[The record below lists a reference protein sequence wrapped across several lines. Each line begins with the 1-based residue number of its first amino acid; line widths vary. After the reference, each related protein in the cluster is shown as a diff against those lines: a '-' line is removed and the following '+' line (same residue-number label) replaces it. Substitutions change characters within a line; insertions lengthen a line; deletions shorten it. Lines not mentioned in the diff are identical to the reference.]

1 MNNMTGRTLLRSGS
15 TIHYWIGGPQGRPL
29 VTLTHGATMDHR
41 MFDAQIT
48 ALADDYRVLAWDV
61 RGHGLSQPLGI
72 NFSIASAAE
81 DLLAIMAQ
89 EGYERAV
96 FVGQSMGGY
105 IAQEVVFR
113 RPECVLGLVT
123 IGVTS
128 ITRGYPKSDKLL
140 MALTPPI
147 IRLWP
152 YEHLK
157 RYTAQMTA
165 LSPEA
170 RAYAYEAMSQVRK
183 NDVAIIMNA
192 VGRGLHKEPG
202 YRIPVPAL
210 LTHGDRDDAGRIRA
224 YAQQWANE
232 QPNARYEIIPN
243 AGHNANQDNPTFL
256 NRLLLDFLRECL
268 PDSPVR

>member
-1 MNNMTGRTLLRSGS
+1 MIELSERTLLHSDS
-15 TIHYWIGGPQGRPL
+15 TIHYWIGGAQGRPL

-41 MFDAQIT
+41 MFDAQIP
-48 ALADDYRVLAWDV
+48 ALADKYRVLVWDV
-61 RGHGLSQPLGI
+61 RGHGRSQPLGRD
-72 NFSIASAAE
+72 FSIAAAAE

-89 EGYERAV
+89 EGYENAV

-113 RPECVLGLVT
+113 NPQCVLALVT

-128 ITRGYPKSDKLL
+128 ITRGYPKVDELL
-140 MALTPPI
+140 MALTPAI
-147 IRLWP
+147 VRLWP

-170 RAYAYEAMSQVRK
+170 RAYAYEAMSQIQKR
-183 NDVAIIMNA
+183 DVAIIMNE
-192 VGRGLHKEPG
+192 VRRGLHEEPG

-210 LTHGDRDDAGRIRA
+210 LTHGDQDDAGRIRA
-224 YAQQWANE
+224 YAQQWADE

-243 AGHNANQDNPTFL
+243 AGHNANQDNPTFF
-256 NRLLLDFLRECL
+256 NRILLDFLHECL
-268 PDSPVR
+268 PG